1 MLMSWIWDPEEGRVQ
16 IKLPENVKPKMFLK
30 VVQGIVD
37 TFPKGV
43 EFTPKDVAEKFDI
56 KQQTAS
62 KYLQEMMKQDLLK
75 PEMKPPVTAY
85 HRGCTPREELDANI
99 RSVFT
104 FRGNFKFKRTSRI
117 GEQVITFIDRR
128 EPLLP
133 FRRNRPLL
141 NNISK
146 RIKLKLYS

>member
-1 MLMSWIWDPEEGRVQ
+1 MSWISHPEHGRVF
-16 IKLPENVKPKMFLK
+16 INVPGNMKHYKFCK

-43 EFTPKDVAEKFDI
+43 EFTPKVVAEKFDI

-62 KYLQEMMKQDLLK
+62 KYLKEMMKQDLLK

-85 HRGCTPREELDANI
+85 HRGCTPREELNANI
-99 RSVFT
+99 RSVST
-104 FRGNFKFKRTSRI
+104 VIGNFRFRRISGI
-117 GEQVITFIDRR
+117 GEQVITFIDRH